1 MRGVDVSVFNE
12 EINWSALK
20 AAGIDFAIC
29 RTGYGKSNF
38 DENFQRNVDEAHKAG
53 LICGAYH
60 YSYALT
66 PSDAA
71 AEAVFCKGIIE
82 RAGVMLE
89 LPVWFSMI
97 DADEYKARHGFEF
110 TRNHVTNI
118 CKAFLDNIAPLNCG
132 VYSNLS
138 WLDELIDWQTLGCRV
153 WSAQYNAEDNFK
165 GYMWQYTDALEIGG
179 QTFNGNVLYDK
190 DAQPQAVQ
198 GVAAPVEQQ
207 PASPQ
212 SSIQNILANA
222 RENASSAKPTT
233 APSGIQGILANAREN
248 VSSAKPTAAPSGI
261 QGILANARD
270 NAKKTTPESPA
281 DKIHSILSAVRKN
294 K

>member
-12 EINWSALK
+12 EIDWAALK

-29 RTGYGKSNF
+29 RTGYGKSSF
-38 DENFQRNVDEAHKAG
+38 DETFQRNVEEAHKAG

-71 AEAVFCKGIIE
+71 AEAAFCKGIIE
-82 RAGVMLE
+82 RAGVLLE
-89 LPVWFSMI
+89 LPVWFSMS
-97 DADEYKARHGFEF
+97 DADEYKKRHGFEF

-132 VYSNLS
+132 IYSNLS
-138 WLDELIDWQTLGCRV
+138 WLEELIDWKALGCRV

-165 GYMWQYTDALEIGG
+165 GYMWQYTDALQVGG
-179 QTFNGNVLYDK
+179 QTFNGNILYDK
-190 DAQPQAVQ
+190 DAQPQAVE
-198 GVAAPVEQQ
+198 GVAAPVQQ

-212 SSIQNILANA
+212 STIQNILANA
-222 RENASSAKPTT
+222 RENAN
-233 APSGIQGILANAREN
+233 Q
-248 VSSAKPTAAPSGI
+248 TAAPATPAKPAESAAPAKPNQSAI
-261 QGILANARD
+261 QNILANARD
-270 NAKKTTPESPA
+270 NAGAKKSATESA
-281 DKIHSILSAVRKN
+281 NDKIKNILSGFKRK
-294 K
+294 

>member
-12 EINWSALK
+12 AIDWAALK

-38 DENFQRNVDEAHKAG
+38 DETFQRNVDEAHKAG

-71 AEAVFCKGIIE
+71 AEAAFCKGIIE

-89 LPVWFSMI
+89 LPVWFSMT
-97 DADEYKARHGFEF
+97 DADEYKKRHGFEF
-110 TRNHVTNI
+110 TRNHVTNV
-118 CKAFLDNIAPLNCG
+118 CKAFIDNIAPLNCG

-138 WLDELIDWQTLGCRV
+138 WLEDYIDWQALGCRV
-153 WSAQYNAEDNFK
+153 WSAQYNSEDNFK
-165 GYMWQYTDALEIGG
+165 GYMWQYTDALTIGG
-179 QTFNGNVLYDK
+179 QTFNGNILYDK

-198 GVAAPVEQQ
+198 GVAAPVQQ
-207 PASPQ
+207 QAAPASPQ
-212 SSIQNILANA
+212 SVIQNILSNA
-222 RENASSAKPTT
+222 RENASATPATPTT
-233 APSGIQGILANAREN
+233 PTTP
-248 VSSAKPTAAPSGI
+248 VKPTAAPSGI
-261 QGILANARD
+261 QGILANARE
-270 NAKKTTPESPA
+270 NAKKSTTAESA
-281 DKIHSILSAVRKN
+281 EDKIKNILAGVK
-294 K
+294 KK